1 MHLKIHRQIRNGRSN
16 HLLLCNVTR
25 VLLQICFY
33 LHIHIQVFM
42 SGRTIFPT
50 STTLPW
56 HFHILIRTNP
66 GAVLGM
72 CNVLAMWSYHAINA
86 MSGEQEKWD
95 IRQWS
100 AGWTKILA
108 GAGPEPIWTNLG
120 LAQKLITQLIILGWK
135 LEEALN
141 MVNDEML

>member
-1 MHLKIHRQIRNGRSN
+1 
-16 HLLLCNVTR
+16 
-25 VLLQICFY
+25 
-33 LHIHIQVFM
+33 
-42 SGRTIFPT
+42 
-50 STTLPW
+50 
-56 HFHILIRTNP
+56 
-66 GAVLGM
+66 
-72 CNVLAMWSYHAINA
+72 MWIYHAINA